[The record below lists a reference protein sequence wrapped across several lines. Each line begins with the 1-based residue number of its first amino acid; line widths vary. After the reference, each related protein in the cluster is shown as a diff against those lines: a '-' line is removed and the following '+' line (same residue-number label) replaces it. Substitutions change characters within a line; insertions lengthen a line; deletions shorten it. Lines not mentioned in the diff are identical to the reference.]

1 MGSVTSPETV
11 RRSPVAGCDAAH
23 QRRTGKHHQENCQE
37 HGHCQVSVHLH
48 NYSSLSL
55 YFLNWLIKDK
65 GLPG

>member
-11 RRSPVAGCDAAH
+11 RRSPVAGCDAPTDGEPAKTT
-23 QRRTGKHHQENCQE
+23 RKTARSMATARFL
-37 HGHCQVSVHLH
+37 VHLH